1 MDDEI
6 LDKLVT
12 QMRFAIHENDLYSRQ
27 KITNP
32 QYSSMYFNVFFEALK
47 KNNGNP
53 VHYDVF
59 GDRLWIKL
67 GEDVNK
73 FQDSKKNFQIH
84 GMLGLICM
92 LI

>member
-1 MDDEI
+1 
-6 LDKLVT
+6 
-12 QMRFAIHENDLYSRQ
+12 
-27 KITNP
+27 
-32 QYSSMYFNVFFEALK
+32 MYFNVFFEALK

-73 FQDSKKNFQIH
+73 FPRQQKEFSDTWNAWADMYVCLSEAAWLSQRI
-84 GMLGLICM
+84 
-92 LI
+92 